1 MSEMKDAL
9 PVHYKPSDE
18 EEYMCPRHLQYFKTK
33 LEHWKGEL
41 YQESYETVE
50 SLQSE
55 ILTGPDMG
63 DRATSEAETTHAL
76 RTRDRYRKLIK
87 KIEAALGRIEDG
99 TYGYCDETG
108 EPIGLKRLD
117 ARPIATLSIE
127 AQERHEKFEKTH
139 KDH

>member
-1 MSEMKDAL
+1 MTEKKQSL
-9 PVHYKPSDE
+9 PNNYKPTDD
-18 EEYMCPRHLQYFKTK
+18 EEYMCARHLQYFKNK
-33 LEHWKGEL
+33 LELWKSEL
-41 YQESYETVE
+41 YKESHETVE

-55 ILTGPDMG
+55 ALTGPDMG

-87 KIEAALGRIEDG
+87 KIESALHRIDDG

-127 AQERHEKFEKTH
+127 AQERHEKFERTH